1 MNENYPYLKDL
12 PFLKSLIIQPIQ
24 SIYVRFTSLDWNE
37 NPLCEI
43 QGLVT
48 SGSMNLNGQSSIRR
62 TCNLTIAIPDE
73 VDYQINSQYTIK
85 QLIGV
90 DNKINLEIGYENITG
105 QYGEYSILW
114 FPLGIFVITQSSY
127 SHSLSGLNVSLQ
139 LQDKMCLLNG
149 TCGGTL
155 PAEINFSK
163 VDELSSDG
171 TYGTKYLTLYQII
184 QEAVNHWGG
193 EPLEKII
200 ISDIPEKIQK
210 LVVWNPSVDLETK
223 EKPTLKL
230 YFSNEWY
237 EGRQTDLPA
246 WDNPDTDPK
255 AEEYDLKN
263 VNSHLNFVCVTLG
276 GGKYTGK
283 TIYVNQDYAKKR
295 LASWFA
301 PSPIPEEWCK
311 EGEEFIPETPLANL
325 FMYYRTHSIEMDP
338 LAPAGS
344 QYVDFIYSDD
354 LVVKAGGNLCEVLD
368 KIKNYLGNFEYFY
381 KDNMFYFQ
389 EKKNYLN
396 TRKTSIDVEKYKE
409 LQKAIYDRSGSDIP
423 DNSGIIPPGGDER
436 TLYNPDLMSGMP
448 LDIINFTSADYFL
461 QNINENSLLS
471 FDNSQIITSYSNT
484 PQYSKIKNDFIIWG
498 AKKTADGKARPLR
511 YHLVFD
517 KKPKVGNTYEVAF
530 VFDEKEIKDGEI
542 IYSDL
547 IKMPYKYSSLSSF
560 PKTGIK
566 GLLYYARDTE
576 KYYIWDESVIPP
588 TYVEEKVN
596 LKQITTTDWR
606 DELYLSGMKAE
617 VEGGITNDYY
627 AELKEEWPKI
637 YDTENGHFRE
647 EFLLNPGDFNYFL
660 DFIDT
665 NGLAYDISVSK
676 IGRRIKVEDSDKINC
691 LFEQIY
697 PNFTYINKTE
707 YDAMESMEQENLIN
721 QLKTAGLNYLIIP
734 EEVYSQLSSAT
745 TSTNSAYYEARNL
758 MMEHS
763 GFNENITL
771 QCLPMYFIEPNTRI
785 TVNDEASEIE
795 GDYIINSIS
804 LPLTAGGTM
813 NINASKIIDKL

>member
-62 TCNLTIAIPDE
+62 TCNLTITIPDK

-90 DNKINLEIGYENITG
+90 DNKINLEIGYENTTG
-105 QYGEYSILW
+105 QYEEYSILW
-114 FPLGIFVITQSSY
+114 FPLGMFVITQSSY

-210 LVVWNPSVDLETK
+210 LVVWNPSVDSETK

-237 EGRQTDLPA
+237 EGRQTDLPT
-246 WDNPDTDPK
+246 WGNPDTDSK

-263 VNSHLNFVCVTLG
+263 VNSHLNFICVTLG

-301 PSPIPEEWCK
+301 PSPIPEEWWK

-325 FMYYRTHSIEMDP
+325 FM
-338 LAPAGS
+338 
-344 QYVDFIYSDD
+344 
-354 LVVKAGGNLCEVLD
+354 
-368 KIKNYLGNFEYFY
+368 
-381 KDNMFYFQ
+381 
-389 EKKNYLN
+389 
-396 TRKTSIDVEKYKE
+396 
-409 LQKAIYDRSGSDIP
+409 
-423 DNSGIIPPGGDER
+423 
-436 TLYNPDLMSGMP
+436 
-448 LDIINFTSADYFL
+448 
-461 QNINENSLLS
+461 
-471 FDNSQIITSYSNT
+471 
-484 PQYSKIKNDFIIWG
+484 
-498 AKKTADGKARPLR
+498 
-511 YHLVFD
+511 
-517 KKPKVGNTYEVAF
+517 
-530 VFDEKEIKDGEI
+530 
-542 IYSDL
+542 
-547 IKMPYKYSSLSSF
+547 
-560 PKTGIK
+560 
-566 GLLYYARDTE
+566 
-576 KYYIWDESVIPP
+576 
-588 TYVEEKVN
+588 
-596 LKQITTTDWR
+596 
-606 DELYLSGMKAE
+606 
-617 VEGGITNDYY
+617 
-627 AELKEEWPKI
+627 
-637 YDTENGHFRE
+637 
-647 EFLLNPGDFNYFL
+647 
-660 DFIDT
+660 
-665 NGLAYDISVSK
+665 
-676 IGRRIKVEDSDKINC
+676 
-691 LFEQIY
+691 
-697 PNFTYINKTE
+697 
-707 YDAMESMEQENLIN
+707 
-721 QLKTAGLNYLIIP
+721 
-734 EEVYSQLSSAT
+734 
-745 TSTNSAYYEARNL
+745 
-758 MMEHS
+758 
-763 GFNENITL
+763 
-771 QCLPMYFIEPNTRI
+771 
-785 TVNDEASEIE
+785 
-795 GDYIINSIS
+795 
-804 LPLTAGGTM
+804 
-813 NINASKIIDKL
+813 